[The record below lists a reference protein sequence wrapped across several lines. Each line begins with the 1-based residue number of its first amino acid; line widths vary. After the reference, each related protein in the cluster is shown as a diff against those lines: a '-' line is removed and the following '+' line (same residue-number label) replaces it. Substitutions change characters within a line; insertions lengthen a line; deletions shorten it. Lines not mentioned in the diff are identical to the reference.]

1 MIKPGAS
8 YERLMICMCS
18 CQKLALYSR
27 DVVVMCTEGGH
38 HEAGAGKA
46 QAHRHQKHLSCCG
59 KSLRIHAMQSH

>member
-1 MIKPGAS
+1 MIKPGAF

-27 DVVVMCTEGGH
+27 DVFVMCTEGGH

-46 QAHRHQKHLSCCG
+46 QAYRH
-59 KSLRIHAMQSH
+59 